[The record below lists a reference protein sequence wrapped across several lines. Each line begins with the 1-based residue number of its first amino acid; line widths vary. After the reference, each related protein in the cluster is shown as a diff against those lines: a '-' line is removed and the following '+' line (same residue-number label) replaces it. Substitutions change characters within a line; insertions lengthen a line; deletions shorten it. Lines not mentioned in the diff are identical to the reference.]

1 MTKKTPEQQSKERY
15 PGRIYPATTTGSISL
30 AANLAKRE
38 GFACCIREKV
48 EPLEEQLEK
57 KTAENMKLR
66 ALVQD
71 LVDACHG
78 ATDLETQTAH
88 QEKTL
93 AIAKQAGFVPTN
105 TQDNG

>member
-1 MTKKTPEQQSKERY
+1 MTKKTPEQQAGERWPENY
-15 PGRIYPATTTGSISL
+15 IHVGYRTAYAT
-30 AANLAKRE
+30 
-38 GFACCIREKV
+38 CIREKV

-57 KTAENMKLR
+57 KTAENVKLR